1 MAMDFSD
8 AVNDHVKGAIAQL
21 YTNIPAIITSVANLE
36 SDNVVSVQPAIN
48 KTSGDGFSYPMA
60 EIPDVPVQWPA
71 GGGAVLTFPLAVGDE
86 VWLSCSMTSMSEWWL
101 TNSGTVTPFDS
112 RMHDLSDCVAIPSIF
127 RKGNNPAP
135 SKDDVVL
142 KYGGHSITLE
152 KSGGNI
158 VINTS
163 ADTII
168 NCTTATINGNLYV
181 DGTIEASGNIS
192 SDAEVT
198 ANAASVPI
206 GLSTHIHPYLNV
218 TTPSLTDAP
227 QSPP

>member
-1 MAMDFSD
+1 MAELPDVIQSHISRSL
-8 AVNDHVKGAIAQL
+8 NRL
-21 YTNIPAIITSVANLE
+21 YTSIPAVVTNVSNLE
-36 SDNVVSVQPAIN
+36 SENSISVQPAIN
-48 KTSGDGFSYPMA
+48 KSMSDGFSYPMA

-142 KYGGHSITLE
+142 KYGGHRITLE

-158 VINTS
+158 IIKSSTPIIVDGDLEVLGDIS
-163 ADTII
+163 ATGEITAGSDSPIPISLTTHLHTG
-168 NCTTATINGNLYV
+168 NLGAPTTA
-181 DGTIEASGNIS
+181 
-192 SDAEVT
+192 
-198 ANAASVPI
+198 PI
-206 GLSTHIHPYLNV
+206 L
-218 TTPSLTDAP
+218 
-227 QSPP
+227 